1 MRGGTGG
8 EIHSSFFS
16 FFLFCF
22 FPLSV
27 HSETMTWWM
36 SLGCNPFIPCG
47 GGKREFDSSFGLS
60 EPESL
65 WAEPPLPSN
74 CEIFFLIIF
83 LSFARRFWNQIF
95 TWGVI
100 NDTWLIQSAA
110 QPFYSNYSNGNAG
123 KFKNTIKKPPKLKA
137 NKQKAIRKK
146 SPKVKTKQ
154 KTPPQTKILNFCSE
168 DFFAF
173 FCINFWYKNQWRIDF
188 SFLISF
194 FLGPGIKCTP
204 CVIFRNTE
212 INELIETLRPQSSS
226 FQICQCH
233 NLGKR
238 NMD

>member
-1 MRGGTGG
+1 MNLSSTKSLRFFAIIKIFWLQAQISCL
-8 EIHSSFFS
+8 EISTLKAEKWKMVPCKVEFPRWGVALVEKSILPFSLFSCFVFFS
-16 FFLFCF
+16 
-22 FPLSV
+22 PSV

-123 KFKNTIKKPPKLKA
+123 KFKNTIKKTPKLKA

-154 KTPPQTKILNFCSE
+154 KTPSTNQNTEFVQWR
-168 DFFAF
+168 F
-173 FCINFWYKNQWRIDF
+173 FCIILY
-188 SFLISF
+188 
-194 FLGPGIKCTP
+194 
-204 CVIFRNTE
+204 
-212 INELIETLRPQSSS
+212 
-226 FQICQCH
+226 
-233 NLGKR
+233 
-238 NMD
+238 